1 MKQLQHVMYQ
11 HTIFGTLVRIP
22 IHSIPI
28 LLSKIK
34 MHVMDRIHFLKG
46 IAIIPLMQHRLSLTL
61 SNP

>member
-11 HTIFGTLVRIP
+11 RTIFGTHVRIP
-22 IHSIPI
+22 THSIPR
-28 LLSKIK
+28 LLFKIK
-34 MHVMDRIHFLKG
+34 MHVMDRIHFLKV